1 MKLILFAAL
10 LALAPALV
18 LAQDAPKKPVKAA
31 AAKTTA
37 KAAAKPAPK
46 PTSSRIQ
53 LKTAAKNVAAG
64 IEAAEAALT
73 PAEMAIAERVQVGN
87 VPCEL
92 GTTVTLVPDT
102 KYPGYFNVQVKTIK
116 YRMFPV
122 ETSTGAIRLEDKKA
136 GAVWLQLGNK
146 SMLMNQKLG
155 QRLADECMSPQQIAV
170 AESLKLNPAQSVLN
184 APAAAVAPV
193 PVAPVAVPEQAAPQ
207 PEVAKP

>member
-1 MKLILFAAL
+1 MKLILSAAL
-10 LALAPALV
+10 LALASTWV
-18 LAQDAPKKPVKAA
+18 VAQEAPKKP
-31 AAKTTA
+31 AKTPPKATA
-37 KAAAKPAPK
+37 KVAPK

-53 LKTAAKNVAAG
+53 LKSAAKNVAAG

-73 PAEMAIAERVQVGN
+73 PAEMAIAERVQVGT

-92 GTTVTLVPDT
+92 GTSVTLVADA
-102 KYPGYFNVQVKTIK
+102 KYPGYFNVQVKNLK

-122 ETSTGAIRLEDKKA
+122 ETSTGAIRLEDQKA

-155 QRLADECMSPQQIAV
+155 QRLADDCMSPQQVAV

-184 APAAAVAPV
+184 APAPLPAPTASQPAVATP
-193 PVAPVAVPEQAAPQ
+193 
-207 PEVAKP
+207 

>member
-1 MKLILFAAL
+1 MKLILTAAIWTL
-10 LALAPALV
+10 AASGLALA
-18 LAQDAPKKPVKAA
+18 QDTPKKPVKP
-31 AAKTTA
+31 AAKAVA
-37 KAAAKPAPK
+37 KEAPK

-53 LKTAAKNVAAG
+53 LKSAAKNVAAG

-73 PAEMAIAERVQVGN
+73 PAEMAIAERVQVGS

-92 GTTVTLVPDT
+92 GTSVILVADE
-102 KYPGYFNVQVKTIK
+102 KYPGYFNVQVKNLK

-155 QRLADECMSPQQIAV
+155 QRLADECHTPEQLAV
-170 AESLKLNPAQSVLN
+170 VERLKTQPAQSMFDAPAKPSVEAAPLPVE
-184 APAAAVAPV
+184 AAPLPAAAASQP
-193 PVAPVAVPEQAAPQ
+193 AAATP
-207 PEVAKP
+207 

>member
-1 MKLILFAAL
+1 MKLILSIAL
-10 LALAPALV
+10 LALAPAFA
-18 LAQDAPKKPVKAA
+18 LAQEAPKKPVKAA
-31 AAKTTA
+31 AKTST
-37 KAAAKPAPK
+37 KAAPK

-53 LKTAAKNVAAG
+53 LKSAAKNVAAG

-73 PAEMAIAERVQVGN
+73 PAEMAIAERVQVGT

-92 GTTVTLVPDT
+92 GTSVTLVADA
-102 KYPGYFNVQVKTIK
+102 KYPGYFNVQVKNLK

-122 ETSTGAIRLEDKKA
+122 ETSTGAIRLEDQKA

-155 QRLADECMSPQQIAV
+155 QRLADDCMSPQQVAV

-184 APAAAVAPV
+184 APAPLPAPTASQPAVATP
-193 PVAPVAVPEQAAPQ
+193 
-207 PEVAKP
+207 

>member
-1 MKLILFAAL
+1 MKLILSAAL
-10 LALAPALV
+10 LALAPTCV
-18 LAQDAPKKPVKAA
+18 LAQDVPKKPVKA
-31 AAKTTA
+31 TA
-37 KAAAKPAPK
+37 KVASK

-53 LKTAAKNVAAG
+53 LKSAAKNVAAG

-73 PAEMAIAERVQVGN
+73 PAEMAIAERVQVGT
-87 VPCEL
+87 VPCEF
-92 GTTVTLVPDT
+92 GTTVTLVADA
-102 KYPGYFNVQVKTIK
+102 KYPGYFNVLVKTLK

-155 QRLADECMSPQQIAV
+155 QRLADECMSPQQVAV

-184 APAAAVAPV
+184 TP
-193 PVAPVAVPEQAAPQ
+193 APVASVPAPTQAASQ
-207 PEVAKP
+207 PEVAAK